1 MQNDRTRAEG
11 SRQELLLFQ
20 LNGRQPFGINVLKI
34 REIIPYEPL
43 NQIPYSHHAVIGIA
57 KLRGVPLTVID
68 LSAAVGKAPLK
79 DAVEESASIVITEF
93 NRSIQGFLVRKV
105 DRIASC
111 DWKDIL
117 PPPAASGRSSYIT
130 GVTRIGEELVEIID
144 VERVLNEVTP
154 PEDIAGGYVRQLDE
168 AHLKALQQKCI
179 LVVDDSAMARKQISR
194 TLDTIGVPYYLAR
207 DGKEALEKLR
217 SLSQTE
223 GKHVDMIIS
232 DIEMPEM
239 DGYTLTKEIR
249 KDADLSSSYILL
261 HTSLAGEISSQNAS
275 RSGADASLTKFVTDE
290 LTEAVIEG
298 LSVS

>member
-1 MQNDRTRAEG
+1 MQSDRTGSEG

-20 LNGRQPFGINVLKI
+20 LKGRQPFGINVLKI
-34 REIIPYEPL
+34 CEIIPYEPL
-43 NQIPYSHHAVIGIA
+43 NQIPCSHPAVIGIA
-57 KLRGVPLTVID
+57 KLRGQPLTVID
-68 LSAAVGKAPLK
+68 LSVAVGKASIK
-79 DAVEESASIVITEF
+79 DLEAETASIVITEF

-105 DRIASC
+105 DRIASF
-111 DWKDIL
+111 DWTDIL
-117 PPPAASGRSSYIT
+117 PPPAGSGNSSYIT
-130 GVTRIGEELVEIID
+130 GVTKIDDELVEIID

-168 AHLKALQQKCI
+168 AHLKALQKKCI
-179 LVVDDSAMARKQISR
+179 LVVDDSAMARKQIAR
-194 TLDTIGVPYYLAR
+194 TLETIGVPYYLAR

-217 SLSQTE
+217 DLSHSE

-249 KDADLSSSYILL
+249 KDEELSSSYVLL
-261 HTSLAGEISSQNAS
+261 HTSLAGEISARNAT
-275 RSGADASLTKFVTDE
+275 RSGANASLTKFVTDE

>member
-1 MQNDRTRAEG
+1 MQNERTGSDG
-11 SRQELLLFQ
+11 SRQELLLFH
-20 LNGRQPFGINVLKI
+20 LKGRQPFGINVLKI

-43 NQIPYSHHAVIGIA
+43 NQMPYSHPSVMGVA
-57 KLRGVPLTVID
+57 KLRGEPLGVID
-68 LSAAVGKAPLK
+68 LSSAVGKGALK
-79 DAVEESASIVITEF
+79 QEDNESASIVITEF
-93 NRSIQGFLVRKV
+93 NRSIQGFLVRSV
-105 DRIASC
+105 DRIVSC

-130 GVTRIGEELVEIID
+130 GVTRIDEELVEIID

-154 PEDIAGGYVRQLDE
+154 PEDIAGGYVSQLDPE
-168 AHLKALQQKCI
+168 HLKALQKKTI

-194 TLDTIGVPYYLAR
+194 TLDTIGVSYYLAR
-207 DGKEALEKLR
+207 DGKEALDKLR
-217 SLSQTE
+217 ELSSKE
-223 GKHVDMIIS
+223 GKHIDMIIS

-261 HTSLAGEISSQNAS
+261 HTSLAGDISAQNAT
-275 RSGADASLTKFVTDE
+275 RSGANASLTKFVTDE